1 MRNSLLPIDEY
12 EADERL
18 LNVVKHYVTEREMP
32 IYVAKNVLRSNLRD
46 KSCFELQWEKFIK
59 LIGGY
64 ATK

>member
-1 MRNSLLPIDEY
+1 MKECTLPMDEQ

-18 LNVVKHYVTEREMP
+18 LIVVKHYVTEREMP

-46 KSCFELQWEKFIK
+46 MSCFEKQWEKFIK

-64 ATK
+64 GTK

>member
-1 MRNSLLPIDEY
+1 MRDCNLPMDEE

-46 KSCFELQWEKFIK
+46 KSCFEIKWEMFIK

-64 ATK
+64 VK

>member
-1 MRNSLLPIDEY
+1 MRECTLPMDEE

-18 LNVVKHYVTEREMP
+18 LIVVKHYVCEREMP

-46 KSCFELQWEKFIK
+46 KSCFEMKWEKFIK

-64 ATK
+64 AKK

>member
-1 MRNSLLPIDEY
+1 MRECTLPVDEK

-64 ATK
+64 GIK

>member
-1 MRNSLLPIDEY
+1 MRDCNLPMDED

-18 LNVVKHYVTEREMP
+18 LNVVKHYVCEREMP

-46 KSCFELQWEKFIK
+46 KSCFEIKWKKFIN

>member
-1 MRNSLLPIDEY
+1 MRESMLPMDEE

-18 LNVVKHYVTEREMP
+18 LNVVKHYVCEREMP
-32 IYVAKNVLRSNLRD
+32 IYVAKNVLRCNLRD
-46 KSCFELQWEKFIK
+46 KSCFEIKWEKFIN

>member
-1 MRNSLLPIDEY
+1 MDEE

-32 IYVAKNVLRSNLRD
+32 IYIAKNVLRSNLRD
-46 KSCFELQWEKFIK
+46 KSCFEKKWDKFIK

-64 ATK
+64 VK